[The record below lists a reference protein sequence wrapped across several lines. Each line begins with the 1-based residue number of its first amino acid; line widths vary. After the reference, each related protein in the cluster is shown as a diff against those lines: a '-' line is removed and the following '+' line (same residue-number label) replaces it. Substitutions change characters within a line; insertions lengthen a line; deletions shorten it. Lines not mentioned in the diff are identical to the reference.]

1 MSAKAKVSGSVVAGF
16 PSPTEQYLE
25 PLGLRLPSKADAF
38 SADILDLNELLVK
51 RPAATYFVR
60 VEGDKQGTGN
70 REQIINQL
78 QGGKMTNDYR
88 DLVVWQQ
95 SMTLCQEVYTLIRQF
110 PPEERYALCDQLRRA
125 VVSIPSNIA
134 EGNGRDSRTEYAR
147 FLAIA
152 RGSVFEVQTQLELA
166 ERFGYIT
173 IPSTVKA
180 LLTDISKMLFTMI
193 RKFRSA

>member
-1 MSAKAKVSGSVVAGF
+1 
-16 PSPTEQYLE
+16 
-25 PLGLRLPSKADAF
+25 
-38 SADILDLNELLVK
+38 
-51 RPAATYFVR
+51 
-60 VEGDKQGTGN
+60 
-70 REQIINQL
+70 
-78 QGGKMTNDYR
+78 MTNDYR

-95 SMTLCQEVYTLIRQF
+95 SMTLCQEVYALIRQF
-110 PPEERYALCDQLRRA
+110 PQEERYALCDQLRRA

-134 EGNGRDSRTEYAR
+134 EGNGRDSRAEYSR

-166 ERFGYIT
+166 KRFGYVT

-180 LLTDISKMLFTMI
+180 LLTDVSKMLFTMI